1 MRLYHKD
8 VYMPEFSLEDFWRGV
23 EKLIPTRHYL
33 ERQVSKN
40 IPLPTIEVVRGG
52 EIFEVGIEFDEVL
65 KVCYRVHTPTVDYC
79 YVIRKGG
86 VVVTAWTQNPNDLHS
101 TLDRSKYWVD

>member
-65 KVCYRVHTPTVDYC
+65 KVCYRVHTPKIDYI

-86 VVVTAWTQNPNDLHS
+86 VVVTAWTQHPNDLHS
-101 TLDRSKYWVD
+101 TLDRSKYWTD